1 MKIKCEFSGGLELI
15 FNDQAKIEV
24 DMEKKSNMMQLI
36 KTLKEKHMTG
46 QADLFINQKEDSI
59 RPGILILI
67 NDSDW
72 ELFETVEYELQDG
85 DEIVF
90 ISTLHG
96 G

>member
-1 MKIKCEFSGGLELI
+1 MKEGTTMMDLI
-15 FNDQAKIEV
+15 T
-24 DMEKKSNMMQLI
+24 
-36 KTLKEKHMTG
+36 TLRKEHLNG
-46 QADLFINQKEDSI
+46 QADLFINQKEDNI

-72 ELFETVEYELQDG
+72 ELFDEVAYELQNG
-85 DEIVF
+85 DEVVF